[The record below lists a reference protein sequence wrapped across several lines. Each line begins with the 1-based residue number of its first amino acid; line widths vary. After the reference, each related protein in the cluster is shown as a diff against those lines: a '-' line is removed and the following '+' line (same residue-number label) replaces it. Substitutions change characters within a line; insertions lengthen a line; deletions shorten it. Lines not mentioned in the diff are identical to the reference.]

1 MRTSTRRASIAQTV
15 NRLQFQES
23 PTRLFKNL
31 SIRQRLYGA
40 VALLTLV
47 FAVAATVSVHL
58 LQGVVYLSVSTGERR
73 VPQLMQMAQLELNVT
88 RLSLQLRHAMLSRT
102 PEELE
107 ATVNEIVAR
116 RKQIE
121 EILVQYEKGLY
132 TPAGRERFKG
142 LPPVVANFWQVGE
155 ANLRLIQEGRREEAF
170 AFLVE
175 RTVPARNALLTQLSE
190 TVDYQ
195 RETLAKDLVNIQ
207 TDVSASAYV
216 IVGMLVG
223 SLAVLVLLSAHIGRL
238 LQQRIGV
245 ATAVAQQ
252 VRRGELAGRVVDD
265 RRDEVSPLLA
275 ALSEMQQGLA
285 AVVTRVRS
293 NAEMVARASAT
304 IHQANHDLSGR
315 TEQQAAALQQTA
327 ATMEQLGGTARSN
340 ADGARQANDVAQ
352 AASKVASTGGDVVN
366 QVVVTMRGISD
377 SSRRIGDIIGVI
389 DGIAFQTNILALN
402 AAVEAARAGEQG
414 RGFAV
419 VASEVRNLAQR
430 SAGAAKEI
438 KALIQRSVE
447 QVDVGT
453 GLVDQAG
460 KTMGEVVTSIRQVS
474 DLVAQISA
482 ASVQQ
487 SSGVQQVGDAVTQMD
502 RDTQKSA
509 AVVEQYTAAAEDLK
523 RQAQE
528 LMQAVS
534 VFRTSTS

>member
-1 MRTSTRRASIAQTV
+1 MHLLR
-15 NRLQFQES
+15 
-23 PTRLFKNL
+23 NL

-107 ATVNEIVAR
+107 AAVKDIVAR
-116 RKQIE
+116 RQQIE
-121 EILVQYEKGLY
+121 QILVQYEKGLY

-142 LPPVVANFWQVGE
+142 VPPVVANFWQVGE

-175 RTVPARNALLTQLSE
+175 RTIPARNALLTQLSE

-195 RETLAKDLVNIQ
+195 KETLAKDLVNIQ
-207 TDVSASAYV
+207 TDVSASGYV

-223 SLAVLVLLSAHIGRL
+223 SLAVLVLLSAHISRL

-275 ALSEMQQGLA
+275 ARSEMQQGLA
-285 AVVTRVRS
+285 AAVNRVRS
-293 NAEMVARASAT
+293 NAEVVARASAT
-304 IHQANHDLSGR
+304 IHQAN
-315 TEQQAAALQQTA
+315 
-327 ATMEQLGGTARSN
+327 
-340 ADGARQANDVAQ
+340 DVAQ
-352 AASKVASTGGDVVN
+352 VASQVASTGGEVVN

-430 SAGAAKEI
+430 SASAAKEI

-447 QVDVGT
+447 QVDAGT

-460 KTMGEVVTSIRQVS
+460 TTMGEVVTSIRQVS
-474 DLVAQISA
+474 NLVAQISA

-509 AVVEQYTAAAEDLK
+509 AVVEQNTAAAEDLK

-534 VFRTSTS
+534 VFRTAAP

>member
-1 MRTSTRRASIAQTV
+1 MRIFR
-15 NRLQFQES
+15 
-23 PTRLFKNL
+23 NL
-31 SIRQRLYGA
+31 SIRQRLYGT

-47 FAVAATVSVHL
+47 FTVAASVSVHL

-102 PEELE
+102 PEELD
-107 ATVNEIVAR
+107 ATVKEIVAR

-121 EILVQYEKGLY
+121 EILVQYEKGLD

-175 RTVPARNALLTQLSE
+175 RTIPARNALLTQLSE

-195 RETLAKDLVNIQ
+195 KETLAKDLVNIQ
-207 TDVSASAYV
+207 TDVSASGYV

-285 AVVTRVRS
+285 AVVDRVRS
-293 NAEMVARASAT
+293 NAEVVARASAT

-340 ADGARQANDVAQ
+340 ADSARQANDVAQ
-352 AASKVASTGGDVVN
+352 VASQVASTGGDVVN

-460 KTMGEVVTSIRQVS
+460 KTMVEVVTSIRQVS

-509 AVVEQYTAAAEDLK
+509 AVVEQNTAAAEDLK

-534 VFRTSTS
+534 VFRTATP